1 MMSPWFYLIIAG
13 LFEVGWPLG
22 FKLAHTVGVQRFA
35 FILFAVICMGL
46 SGYFLY
52 IAQKHLPI
60 GTAYVV
66 WTSIGALG
74 TFFIGVIFFG
84 DSTSLARFLGVALI
98 LSGVITLKL
107 TS

>member
-1 MMSPWFYLIIAG
+1 MSPWFYLIIAG

-22 FKLAHTVGVQRFA
+22 FKLAHTVGMQRFA
-35 FILFAVICMGL
+35 YIIFSIICMAL

-74 TFFIGVIFFG
+74 TFIIGVAFFG
-84 DSTSLARFLGVALI
+84 DNLSLLRCLGVALI
-98 LSGVITLKL
+98 LGGVITLKL
-107 TS
+107 AS